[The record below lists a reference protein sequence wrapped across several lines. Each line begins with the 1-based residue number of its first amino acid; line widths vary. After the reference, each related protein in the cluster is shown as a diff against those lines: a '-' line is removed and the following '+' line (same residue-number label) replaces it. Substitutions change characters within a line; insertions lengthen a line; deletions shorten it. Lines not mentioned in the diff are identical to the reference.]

1 MGSFMAVIKKNIL
14 GDISGRLGKYTY
26 RVRNG
31 KLVKYRRPVKQR
43 VSHSGAA
50 VSARNDFAI
59 TIRLAAFI
67 NSFPALKQIWKNAKV
82 PGSTNYQKIIK
93 NNSAAVKLFGISA
106 KNIIA
111 PPGIPF
117 NVNELSLSD
126 NNIKFNIPVNSNE
139 LKRLF
144 SNPVIIHII
153 FYFHS
158 PVKESGQPYC
168 FSGLVTELPAFP
180 GRNAYTINP
189 GLNYGTVKNLREYKK
204 AVIYFS
210 VSMLNPSA
218 GNKYWTSS
226 YAEEVDNLK

>member
-1 MGSFMAVIKKNIL
+1 LGSFMAVIKKNIL
-14 GDISGRLGKYTY
+14 GDISGRLGNYTY

-31 KLVKYRRPVKQR
+31 KPVKYRRPVKQR
-43 VSHSGAA
+43 VSRSGAA
-50 VSARNDFAI
+50 VSARNDFAM
-59 TIRLAAFI
+59 TVKLAAFI
-67 NSFPALKQIWKNAKV
+67 NSFPALKRIWKNAKV
-82 PGSTNYQKIIK
+82 PGSTHFQKIIK
-93 NNSAAVKLFGISA
+93 NNSASVKLFGISA

-117 NVNELSLSD
+117 KVNELSLSA

-144 SNPVIIHII
+144 SKPVVIHII

-168 FSGLVTELPAFP
+168 FSGMVTELHAFP
-180 GRNAYTINP
+180 GSNACTINP
-189 GLNYGTVKNLREYKK
+189 GLDNETVKNLREYNK

-210 VSMLNPSA
+210 VSMLNPAA
-218 GNKYWTSS
+218 GYKYRTSS
-226 YAEEVDNLK
+226 YAEVVEF